1 MTAGS
6 YIYSGLLC
14 RIDAVCEESSSKEE
28 EECVICM
35 DRKAS
40 VILPCAHAYCEQ
52 CIEAWLVHASYCCC
66 LLFSKYDTI

>member
-1 MTAGS
+1 MF
-6 YIYSGLLC
+6 
-14 RIDAVCEESSSKEE
+14 DESSAKEE

-52 CIEAWLVHASYCCC
+52 CIDAWLVPACHHSVSPAFKFYSYNKRLDRNC
-66 LLFSKYDTI
+66 Y

>member
-1 MTAGS
+1 M
-6 YIYSGLLC
+6 YIVQVSIVC
-14 RIDAVCEESSSKEE
+14 RIDAAFVETSAKQE

-52 CIEAWLVHASYCCC
+52 CIEAWLVHVSY
-66 LLFSKYDTI
+66 SYNMVS